1 LYPEFVE
8 KPMAPKPEE
17 NELLKIRPFMY

>member
-8 KPMAPKPEE
+8 KPMEGKPEE
-17 NELLKIRPFMY
+17 SAILKIRPFSY